1 MKLAKRQ
8 QSQVPAP
15 LNDLNR
21 IRQEINR
28 LFEDPFSFITP
39 NTSFFEGWEPNID
52 IYEDKDKVT
61 VKAELPGMK
70 KEDINVSLENK
81 TLMISGERKDEE
93 EHKEGDNYRAER
105 FFGRFQR
112 TITLPSLVNADQ
124 IKGNYKDGVL
134 TIELPKSEEAK
145 PKQIDIQAS

>member
-21 IRQEINR
+21 IRKEINR
-28 LFEDPFSFITP
+28 IFEDPFSFITP